1 MRWFL
6 NMKIGVKLMVSFI
19 ILAIITGIVG
29 IMGIINLN
37 TLNQS
42 DTELYEDMTVPIS
55 ELGDM
60 STSFQEM
67 SVDIRN
73 MIIENRPELI
83 QANIGKYLIQ
93 KQEIETSAANLEK
106 SVKDPEMKAAYDAF
120 ITSQK
125 ATTDEFEKVQALALQ
140 NQDTDAFAM
149 LSANGSLV
157 AVAATEVNALNNMS
171 KIKLDAAKAKED
183 TITIQ
188 GNSAAIFMGIF
199 TGIAFIIAIAF
210 GLILRTM
217 IAKPVGKANLMIKE
231 MSMGRFTMRLNMN
244 RKDEIGEM
252 AQSMD
257 TFSND
262 IQTVIIGTMNQIS
275 NGDVSATIEPRDSQ
289 DELAPAL
296 QQIIETIRAL
306 IAEAAML
313 STAAIEGR
321 LGTRGNTNA
330 FSGGYKEIVQGVND
344 TLDGVIGPLNVAA
357 DYVEKIGLGQI
368 PSKITETYQGDF
380 NTLKNNINACID
392 GLGALTEGNRILGK
406 MSLNDYSER
415 IEATYSGIYGEI
427 ALAVNAVHTRLDRVV
442 AISTHIAAGDMT
454 DLDTLKQIGK
464 RSNNDTLIP
473 SLIQM
478 IENINNL
485 VKETEDMT
493 TIAVAGDLRNRGD
506 VSQFQGEFAKVIE
519 GFNQTLDAVIQPLI
533 EASDT
538 LNEFSTGNLSTA
550 MVGNYRGDHAQ
561 IKNAL
566 NNTIAFLKYY
576 VDEITNTLEGMGQGN
591 FNQEITTD
599 YLGDFQTIKNA
610 LNDITTN
617 LSSTMS
623 DINIA
628 AGQVEIGSQQISD
641 GGQALSQGTTEQA
654 SSIEE
659 LTASIEAIAGE
670 TKKNAVNANEANEL
684 ANTVRSQA
692 VKGNEQMSDMVTA
705 MVEINDSSKRISK
718 IIKVID
724 DIAFQTNILALNA
737 AVEAARAGQHGKGFA
752 VVAEE
757 VRSLAARSAE
767 AAKET
772 TGLIEGSIAK
782 VNVGSKIA
790 DQTAE
795 SLKDILSQIEKVTT
809 LVGNIAQA
817 SNDQA
822 SEIAQIN
829 QGVEQVSQVVQ
840 TNSATAEESAAASEE
855 LSGQAEMLRQ
865 MVGAFK
871 LKSAGHI
878 EKKIKETKVKKAA
891 IHNIRSSSE
900 PKIVLDNLDK
910 Y

>member
-1 MRWFL
+1 MRSFL
-6 NMKIGVKLMVSFI
+6 NLKIGVKLMVSFF
-19 ILAIITGIVG
+19 ILAIITGLVG
-29 IMGIINLN
+29 IVGIINLN

-60 STSFQEM
+60 TTSFQEM
-67 SVDIRN
+67 SVDMRN
-73 MIIENRPELI
+73 MIIENRPDLI

-93 KQEIETSAANLEK
+93 KQEIETSAASLEK
-106 SVKDPEMKAAYDAF
+106 SVKDPEMKTAYDAF

-125 ATTDEFEKVQALALQ
+125 AVADQFEKVQALALQ
-140 NQDTDAFAM
+140 NQDAEAFAM
-149 LSANGSLV
+149 LSANGPLV
-157 AVAATEVNALNNMS
+157 AVAAAEVNALNKMT
-171 KIKLDAAKAKED
+171 KIKLDTAKAKED
-183 TITIQ
+183 ANTAQ

-199 TGIAFIIAIAF
+199 TGIAFILAIAF

-217 IAKPVGKANLMIKE
+217 IANPLAKANLMIKE
-231 MSMGRFTMRLNMN
+231 MSIGRFTMRLNMN

-257 TFSND
+257 TFSNE

-275 NGDVSATIEPRDSQ
+275 NGDVSATVEPWDSQ
-289 DELAPAL
+289 DELTPAL
-296 QQIIETIRAL
+296 KQIVETIRGL
-306 IAEAAML
+306 VAEATML
-313 STAAIEGR
+313 STAAVEGQ
-321 LGTRGNTNA
+321 LDKRGNIDA
-330 FSGGYKEIVQGVND
+330 FNGGYKEIIQGVND
-344 TLDGVIGPLNVAA
+344 TLDAVVGPVHVAA
-357 DYVEKIGLGQI
+357 DYVEKIGQGQI
-368 PSKITETYQGDF
+368 PAKITETYYGDF
-380 NTLKNNINACID
+380 DTLKNSINACID

-406 MSLNDYSER
+406 MSLNDYSET
-415 IEATYSGIYGEI
+415 IDGTYSGIYGEI
-427 ALAVNAVHTRLDRVV
+427 ALAINAVHTRLDRVV
-442 AISTHIAAGDMT
+442 AISTHIADGDMT
-454 DLDTLKQIGK
+454 DLDILKQIGR

-485 VKETEDMT
+485 VKETDDMT
-493 TIAVAGDLRNRGD
+493 IIAVAGDLRNRGD
-506 VSQFQGEFAKVIE
+506 ASKFQGEFAKVIE

-566 NNTIAFLKYY
+566 NNTIAFLKHY
-576 VDEITNTLEGMGQGN
+576 VDEITNTLEEMGQGN
-591 FNQEITTD
+591 FNQEITTE
-599 YLGDFQTIKNA
+599 YLGDFQAIKNA
-610 LNDITTN
+610 LNNITTN
-617 LSSTMS
+617 LSTTMA

-659 LTASIEAIAGE
+659 LTASIEEVAGE
-670 TKKNAVNANEANEL
+670 TKKNAVNANQANEL
-684 ANTVRSQA
+684 ANTVRSLA
-692 VKGNEQMSDMVTA
+692 VAGNDQMGDMVTA
-705 MVEINDSSKRISK
+705 MVEINVSSKRISK

-752 VVAEE
+752 VVAKE

-795 SLKDILSQIEKVTT
+795 SLKDILNQIEKVTT

-822 SEIAQIN
+822 AEIAQIN
-829 QGVEQVSQVVQ
+829 QGIEQVSQVVQ

-871 LKSAGHI
+871 LKSAGQI
-878 EKKIKETKVKKAA
+878 DGVVKAA
-891 IHNIRSSSE
+891 IQNSVTLSE
-900 PKIVLDNLDK
+900 PQIILDTLDK